1 MQNVE
6 IQLIIIRFSHGTM
19 YEYFCT
25 KFGEVLPPP
34 APYLRELYTRWA
46 GEEKRGWGLG
56 RAAWGLGFGE

>member
-1 MQNVE
+1 
-6 IQLIIIRFSHGTM
+6 M

-34 APYLRELYTRWA
+34 VPYLRELYTRWA
-46 GEEKRGWGLG
+46 GGIKRGWGLG